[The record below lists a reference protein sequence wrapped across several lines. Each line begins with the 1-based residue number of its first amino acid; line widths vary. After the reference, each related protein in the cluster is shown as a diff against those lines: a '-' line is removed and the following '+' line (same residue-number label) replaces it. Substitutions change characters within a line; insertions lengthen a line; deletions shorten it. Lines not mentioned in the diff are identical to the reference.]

1 MKKIFLVFMLSAA
14 VFSCKNSE
22 EKNKENEIT
31 TTVPANLKT
40 FQGEFIYTAD
50 AAVLKGNSFIYGVK
64 LNEKA
69 QELAQKVASVK
80 KEDYDM
86 VPVVVRGELTAKA
99 EGTEGWDEILTIEE
113 IVRVSDKP
121 SAPDVKLEEAAK
133 KN

>member
-22 EKNKENEIT
+22 EKNKENET
-31 TTVPANLKT
+31 TTVSENLKT

-86 VPVVVRGELTAKA
+86 VPVVVRGELTAKE